1 MRNLTEK
8 NLTDAVVAKFA
19 NAPDARFKE
28 IMTSL
33 VRHLHDFVREVELT
47 EAEWFEG
54 IKFLTATGQKCD
66 DQRQEFILLSDTL
79 GISMLVDA
87 INHRMPSGATESTVL
102 GPFYRAGAPEIEM
115 GGTIAQTDTGDPA
128 YVSGRVTSPD
138 GKPIAGAL
146 LDIWQTAPN
155 GLYETQDENQPDYN
169 LRGQLHTDKDG
180 RYAFRTVIPVSY
192 PVPTDGPVGR
202 MLKAMGRHPMR
213 PAHIHFVITA
223 PGYER
228 LATHLFAE
236 GDQYLDSDAVFGV
249 KNSLVVKFE
258 ENSSADMA
266 KKLGFKGAPFYTT
279 QYNFGLKPAA

>member
-1 MRNLTEK
+1 MRNLTEQ
-8 NLTDAVVAKFA
+8 NLTDAVIAKFA
-19 NAPDARFKE
+19 NSTDPRFKQ

-54 IKFLTATGQKCD
+54 IKFLTATGKKCD
-66 DQRQEFILLSDTL
+66 DERQEFILLSDTL

-87 INHRMPSGATESTVL
+87 LNHRMPSGATELTVL
-102 GPFYRAGAPEIEM
+102 GPFYRAGAPDIEV
-115 GGTIAQTDTGDPA
+115 GGTIAQTDDGDPA

-138 GKPIAGAL
+138 GKPIPGAL

-155 GLYETQDENQPDYN
+155 GLYETQDEHQPDYN

-236 GDQYLDSDAVFGV
+236 GDKYLDSDAVFGV

-258 ENSSADMA
+258 ANNSPDMA
-266 KKLGFKGAPFYTT
+266 KKLGFKKAPFYTT
-279 QYNFGLKPAA
+279 HFDFGLKPAA